1 MALLVWGVSFY
12 LKDLEKLEVYGVLS
26 QCSQVR
32 FGIGLYMSARRGH
45 PDFPFAFGSSL
56 FSMDACSL
64 VPILLHR
71 PQSMAKITY
80 IPR

>member
-1 MALLVWGVSFY
+1 MKINDGIARLGVSFY
-12 LKDLEKLEVYGVLS
+12 LKDLEKLEVY
-26 QCSQVR
+26 CRRFQVR
-32 FGIGLYMSARRGH
+32 FGIGLYKSARRGR
-45 PDFPFAFGSSL
+45 PDFPFAF
-56 FSMDACSL
+56 SL